1 MSVYSAPWYTPAV
14 QRLLDLALEE
24 DVGRGDVTTSS
35 VIDETQEAEGDITA
49 GERLVVCGLGVVE
62 AVFTRFD
69 WRTRVRM
76 KVADGDP
83 VAPTTTVATVRGPA
97 AALLAGERT
106 ALNFLQRLSGIATLT
121 QTFVAAAEGAKLRI
135 TDTRKTM
142 PGARA
147 LEKYAVR
154 IGGGANHRADLSS
167 GILIK
172 DNHVALCGSVREAV
186 RRARLSAP
194 HGLRIGVEVDT
205 LAQLEE
211 AIEAGAEVVLLDNFA
226 TRDLIDAV
234 RRVRDRAPRIVLEA
248 SGGVTR
254 RAPSIFRSRSVPPNR
269 CAPST
274 AERAGVAPTFEALD
288 ADRIARTL
296 TTRWLGRPCV
306 CLPTCA
312 STNDVAAERGRAGAG
327 EGLVVLAE
335 SQSGGRG
342 RLGRSWHSP
351 AGANLTF
358 SVLLRPAR
366 PPFEVPPLTLLAGA
380 AVAEALAT
388 LGVVPRLKWP
398 NDVQLVPRSERAQ
411 ADEARPGDAWPS
423 QARPGEAPP
432 SEAQPKK
439 IAGILTEMASE
450 GDRVGHV
457 VVGIGINVNDT
468 ALPPDLAGRAT
479 SLALATGRTFD
490 RTDVLA
496 RVLRVLEQA
505 YDDFRANGTAAAV
518 RWWAKYGALG
528 ARCRV
533 RIGEREL
540 DGVTLG
546 IDPDG
551 ALRVAGD
558 DGHVHRVV
566 SGEIT

>member
-35 VIDETQEAEGDITA
+35 VIDESQEAEGDIIA

-121 QTFVAAAEGAKLRI
+121 QAFIAAAEGAKLRI

-186 RRARLSAP
+186 RRARISAP
-194 HGLRIGVEVDT
+194 HGLRVGVEVDT
-205 LAQLEE
+205 LAQLDE
-211 AIEAGAEVVLLDNFA
+211 ALEAGAEVVLLDNFS

-248 SGGVTR
+248 SGGVT
-254 RAPSIFRSRSVPPNR
+254 
-269 CAPST
+269 
-274 AERAGVAPTFEALD
+274 L
-288 ADRIARTL
+288 DRIREIAKTGVDVISIGAITHSARA
-296 TTRWLGRPCV
+296 V
-306 CLPTCA
+306 DF
-312 STNDVAAERGRAGAG
+312 S
-327 EGLVVLAE
+327 
-335 SQSGGRG
+335 
-342 RLGRSWHSP
+342 
-351 AGANLTF
+351 F
-358 SVLLRPAR
+358 SVRPA
-366 PPFEVPPLTLLAGA
+366 EPLR
-380 AVAEALAT
+380 AV
-388 LGVVPRLKWP
+388 
-398 NDVQLVPRSERAQ
+398 ER
-411 ADEARPGDAWPS
+411 
-423 QARPGEAPP
+423 
-432 SEAQPKK
+432 
-439 IAGILTEMASE
+439 
-450 GDRVGHV
+450 
-457 VVGIGINVNDT
+457 
-468 ALPPDLAGRAT
+468 
-479 SLALATGRTFD
+479 
-490 RTDVLA
+490 
-496 RVLRVLEQA
+496 
-505 YDDFRANGTAAAV
+505 
-518 RWWAKYGALG
+518 
-528 ARCRV
+528 
-533 RIGEREL
+533 
-540 DGVTLG
+540 
-546 IDPDG
+546 
-551 ALRVAGD
+551 
-558 DGHVHRVV
+558 
-566 SGEIT
+566 